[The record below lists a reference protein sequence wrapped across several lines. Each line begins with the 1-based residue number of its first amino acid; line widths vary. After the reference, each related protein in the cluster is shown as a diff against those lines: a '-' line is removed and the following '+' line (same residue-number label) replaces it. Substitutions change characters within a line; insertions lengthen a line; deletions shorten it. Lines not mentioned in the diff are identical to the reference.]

1 MLINK
6 RLVVISG
13 TLGFLSLAI
22 AAAVGI
28 PSVLAIHK
36 LIGDIAVE
44 QGKIDERYALRRY
57 VRNSVA
63 NLAETKRLL
72 GALSDAAL
80 QDGKELDFVRSLE
93 AAADAAGVSQELTLE
108 TVNQKILSPW
118 EKEIPVKIAVH
129 GDYQKALAYLN
140 AVERGRYVLVVENL
154 QVSPSRLSDISVRTG
169 AVDVDVAATAYWQD
183 QNAPDFVHGKA
194 DDMVLPPDGPEP
206 R

>member
-6 RLVVISG
+6 RLVIISG
-13 TLGFLSLAI
+13 TLGVLSLGI
-22 AAAVGI
+22 AAAIGI
-28 PSVLAIHK
+28 PSVLSIHK

-63 NLAETKRLL
+63 NLAETKRKL
-72 GALSDAAL
+72 GALSDEAL
-80 QDGKELDFVRSLE
+80 QDGRELDFVTALE
-93 AAADAAGVSQELTLE
+93 NAASASGVTQELTLE
-108 TVNQKILSPW
+108 TVNQKTLSPW

-129 GDYQKALAYLN
+129 GDFPKTLAYLN
-140 AVERGRYVLVVENL
+140 ELERGHYVIVIESI

-169 AVDVDVAATAYWQD
+169 AVDVDVAATVYWQD
-183 QNAPDFVHGKA
+183 ATAPDFVHGKA
-194 DDMVLPPDGPEP
+194 DDMMLPPDVPEP